1 MDDAEDADEN
11 VLDLTD
17 EAGDADE
24 NVLDLSD
31 EAATAEP
38 AEDPA
43 PTGR

>member
-1 MDDAEDADEN
+1 MTDADEN